1 VGKTIEALKLD
12 DIEVTLTALRR
23 HGVRELSPAPD
34 TRLQVSDVL
43 ILAGTPEALARA
55 EMRVMQG

>member
-1 VGKTIEALKLD
+1 
-12 DIEVTLTALRR
+12 
-23 HGVRELSPAPD
+23 VRELSPAPD
-34 TRLQVSDVL
+34 MRLQVSDVL